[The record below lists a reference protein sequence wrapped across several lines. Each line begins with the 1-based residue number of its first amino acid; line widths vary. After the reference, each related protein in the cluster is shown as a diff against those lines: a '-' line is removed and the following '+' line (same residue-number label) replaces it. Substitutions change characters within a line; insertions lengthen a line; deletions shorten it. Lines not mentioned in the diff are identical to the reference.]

1 MSHSPVDVVIQLEA
15 EDWRAQ
21 WPRHRSDIG
30 KLMVVGCPLVRF
42 PKGKPEGVMAI
53 VLADDKRLKGLNRQ
67 FRGKN
72 KPTNVLSF
80 PDDDEPFGGIAL
92 AFETIQREAK
102 EQKKPFV
109 NHAKHMILHGFLH
122 LLGFDHQS
130 DREARLMERLE
141 TAILA
146 ELAIPNPYEFK
157 DKTRA

>member
-1 MSHSPVDVVIQLEA
+1 MSESPVELVIQV
-15 EDWRAQ
+15 EDSAWRSQ
-21 WPRHRSDIG
+21 WPRHGSDIR
-30 KLMVVGCPLVRF
+30 KLIAAACPSVRF
-42 PKGKPEGVMAI
+42 PKGKPEGVMVV

-80 PDDDEPFGGIAL
+80 PDDHEPFGGIAL

-102 EQKKPFV
+102 EQGKPFV

-146 ELAIPNPYEFK
+146 ELAIPNPYESK

>member
-1 MSHSPVDVVIQLEA
+1 MPGSPVDVVIQV
-15 EDWRAQ
+15 EDSAWRSQ
-21 WPRHRSDIG
+21 WPRHASDIR
-30 KLMVVGCPLVRF
+30 KLIAAACPSVRF
-42 PKGKPEGVMAI
+42 PKGQPEGVMAI

-80 PDDDEPFGGIAL
+80 PDDEEPFGGIAL

-102 EQKKPFV
+102 EQGKPFV
-109 NHAKHMILHGFLH
+109 NHVKHMILHGFLH

>member
-1 MSHSPVDVVIQLEA
+1 MPDKPVDVVIQV
-15 EDWRAQ
+15 EDIAWRAL
-21 WPRHRSDIG
+21 WPRHGSDTR
-30 KLMVVGCPLVRF
+30 KLIAVACPLVRF
-42 PKGKPEGVMAI
+42 PKRKPSGGMVV
-53 VLADDKRLKGLNRQ
+53 VLADDKRLKDLNRQ

-80 PDDDEPFGGIAL
+80 PDDEEPYGGIAL
-92 AFETIQREAK
+92 ALETVQREAK
-102 EQKKPFV
+102 EQGKPFV